1 MKLRHALM
9 LSLFISGSVIA
20 GTSTNTVR
28 TISGQLISI
37 GDSYAD
43 MSTRIAQSPISMHT
57 YEKKE
62 GKRQSL
68 SQIIFMKLIRFII
81 HLQLLKIT
89 FAILNGHV
97 KTYNR
102 KSL

>member
-43 MSTRIAQSPISMHT
+43 MSTQDCSRSPISMHT

-62 GKRQSL
+62 GKTTVTVSNYIYEID
-68 SQIIFMKLIRFII
+68 QIYYTFTVIENHIRHI
-81 HLQLLKIT
+81 
-89 FAILNGHV
+89 
-97 KTYNR
+97 
-102 KSL
+102 

>member
-43 MSTRIAQSPISMHT
+43 MSTRIAQSPISMHP

-62 GKRQSL
+62 GKTTVTVSNYIYEID
-68 SQIIFMKLIRFII
+68 QIYYTFTVIDNHIRHIEW
-81 HLQLLKIT
+81 T
-89 FAILNGHV
+89 
-97 KTYNR
+97 R
-102 KSL
+102 KDL

>member
-43 MSTRIAQSPISMHT
+43 MSTRIAQSPISMHI

-62 GKRQSL
+62 GKTTVTVSNYIYEID
-68 SQIIFMKLIRFII
+68 QIYYTFTVIDNHIRHIEW
-81 HLQLLKIT
+81 T
-89 FAILNGHV
+89 
-97 KTYNR
+97 R
-102 KSL
+102 KDL

>member
-43 MSTRIAQSPISMHT
+43 MSTRIARSPISMHT

-62 GKRQSL
+62 GKTTVTVSNYIYEID
-68 SQIIFMKLIRFII
+68 QIYYTFTVIENHIRHIEW
-81 HLQLLKIT
+81 T
-89 FAILNGHV
+89 
-97 KTYNR
+97 R
-102 KSL
+102 KDL